1 MIVYILQRVMRMIP
15 LLFLLSLVAF
25 LIIQLP
31 PGDYLTEH
39 INALRASGRDV
50 DEAEVERLMKQYAL
64 DRPMHVQYLTWIQNI
79 LFKGSFGQSF
89 QWGRPVNEVIGDKMA
104 LTFLLAIFTTIFV
117 WAISVPI
124 GIYVSVRQYTF
135 TDYLFTMIGFIGLAV
150 PGFLLAMVVMYF
162 SFAWFGLKVGGLF
175 SPAFELEPWSIAK
188 FQNMLT
194 RIWVPVLILGIGGTA
209 HIIRIMRA
217 TMLDELRKQYVTV
230 ARSKGLSE
238 FAVLMNYPVRIAI
251 NPLISSLGFL
261 LPWIISG
268 GTVVEIV
275 LNLPTAAVVL
285 YRSLLSQD
293 MFLAGS
299 FILLVGTLALVGS
312 LLADIALAAVDP
324 RIRFGSV
331 EEM

>member
-1 MIVYILQRVMRMIP
+1 MTVYIIQRVMRMIP
-15 LLFLLSLVAF
+15 LLFLLSLIAF

-64 DRPMHVQYLTWIQNI
+64 DRPMHVQYLTWIKNI
-79 LFKGSFGQSF
+79 LLKGSFGQSF

-117 WAISVPI
+117 WTISVPI

-285 YRSLLSQD
+285 YRALLSQD

-324 RIRFGSV
+324 RIRFGNV